1 MFLELNWNDEKVG
14 YLFVID
20 TFPSIILKRGGMII
34 VVSLSASGNAVKV
47 FINQHSV
54 EIKTITKTCSN
65 STDQLVSYAVRWEIY
80 QQCLMMSK
88 L

>member
-1 MFLELNWNDEKVG
+1 MLLELNWNDEKVG

-54 EIKTITKTCSN
+54 EIKTITKRCSA
-65 STDQLVSYAVRWEIY
+65 DQLGSYAVRWEIY